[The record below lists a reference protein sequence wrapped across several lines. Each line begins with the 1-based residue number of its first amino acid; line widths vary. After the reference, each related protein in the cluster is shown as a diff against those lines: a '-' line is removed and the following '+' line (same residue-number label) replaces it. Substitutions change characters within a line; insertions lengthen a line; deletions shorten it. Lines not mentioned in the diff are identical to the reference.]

1 MTYTNA
7 VEIASPPTE
16 DRYDLCTQSIHWLT
30 LLIVVIAFV
39 AGLVMEEM
47 PRGPEKVQL
56 LNLHASIGVIL
67 FALTTIRLT
76 WRLAVPPLQSAPG
89 PQLLRLGAKVVHV
102 GLYLVLFAI
111 PITGLLMMAAKG
123 RAIEVFGLFTL
134 PPLVSTNRAFAH
146 SLEEVHEA
154 LAIVLLC
161 LVGVHTAA
169 ALLHRFMFRESVLY
183 RMFPFRAKTDA
194 KRR

>member
-16 DRYDLCTQSIHWLT
+16 DRYDLFTQSIHWLT

-56 LNLHASIGVIL
+56 FNLHASIGVIL

-123 RAIEVFGLFTL
+123 RAIEVFGLLTL

-169 ALLHRFMFRESVLY
+169 ALLHRFMFRDSVLY

>member
-16 DRYDLCTQSIHWLT
+16 DRYDLFTQSIHWLT

-67 FALTTIRLT
+67 MALTTIRLT
-76 WRLAVPPLQSAPG
+76 WRLAVPTLQSVPG

-123 RAIEVFGLFTL
+123 RAVEVFGLFTL
-134 PPLVSTNRAFAH
+134 PPLVSTNRAFVH

-154 LAIVLLC
+154 LAIVLLW

-169 ALLHRFMFRESVLY
+169 ALLHRFMFRDSVLY
-183 RMFPFRAKTDA
+183 RMVPFPAKTDA